1 MLIRD
6 GRLFDIIAQG
16 RALIRGSVRDNK
28 KEVRLT
34 SATGFIEC
42 SSLRCR

>member
-6 GRLFDIIAQG
+6 GRLFDIMAQG
-16 RALIRGSVRDNK
+16 RAFIRGSVRDNK

-34 SATGFIEC
+34 SATGWLEC
-42 SSLRCR
+42 SPRRRR